1 MSQRL
6 SHIGFAS
13 VHPTVQLGAY
23 AEIVSRAMERL
34 EADRIV
40 PRIWGADHTVWK
52 SEPTDLA
59 DRLGWLDLPRQMR
72 NETAALDAFALEIR
86 RAGYSHVVL
95 LGMGG
100 SSMGAEVLAQI
111 CGAASHARALLI
123 LDSTIPSCIRD
134 VADAIDPAR
143 TFFLVASKSGST
155 IEPNVLYQ
163 YFHRLVA
170 RQVGVERAGSH
181 FAAITDLGTPLEE
194 LARDRGF
201 LRVFATS
208 PNVGGRY
215 SALSYFGLA
224 PAALAGVD
232 IGRIIERAEMM
243 AQSCSADSPVSQ
255 NPGAWLG
262 ASIGALAKR
271 GRDKLTLVA
280 SPSFAGFEPWIEQL
294 IAESTGKNG
303 RGIVPIIEEPIVQP
317 KYYGSDRAF
326 AYIRANSD
334 DNDSLDKAMSDI
346 RDAGHP
352 VILIRL
358 DDRHD
363 LGAEFFRWEFAT
375 AVASSILGVYP
386 FDQPSVNDSKERTI
400 AMLAELEAS
409 GSPPDVRPFG
419 SISELLR
426 QARPC
431 DYLAI
436 MAYIHQTPAVDEA
449 LFHLRRSIVEAQGI
463 ATTLGYGPRLLH
475 STGQLHKGGA
485 DTGLFLQI
493 VSPHEA
499 DIPVPC
505 EKFSFGMLADAQAAG
520 DFHALRR
527 RGRRVARVDATS
539 IPGLT

>member
-1 MSQRL
+1 MPQRL

-23 AEIVSRAMERL
+23 AEIVSRAVERI

-40 PRIWGADHTVWK
+40 PRIWGADHTVWN

-72 NETAALDAFALEIR
+72 NETAALDTFALELR

-100 SSMGAEVLAQI
+100 SSMGAEVLALI
-111 CGAASHARALLI
+111 CGAAIHARALLI
-123 LDSTIPSCIRD
+123 LDSTIPSRIRD
-134 VADAIDPAR
+134 VADAIDPAH
-143 TFFLVASKSGST
+143 TLFLVASKSGST

-181 FAAITDLGTPLEE
+181 FASITDPGTPLEE

-201 LRVFATS
+201 LRVFATP

-215 SALSYFGLA
+215 SALSYFGLV

-386 FDQPSVNDSKERTI
+386 FDQPSVNDSKERTV

-419 SISELLR
+419 SASELLR

-436 MAYIHQTPAVDEA
+436 MAYIHRTPAVDEA

-475 STGQLHKGGA
+475 STGQLHKGGP

-493 VSPHEA
+493 VSAHED

>member
-1 MSQRL
+1 MMPQRL
-6 SHIGFAS
+6 SHIGFVS

-23 AEIVSRAMERL
+23 AEIVSRAMERI

-52 SEPTDLA
+52 SDPTGLA

-100 SSMGAEVLAQI
+100 SSMGAEVLARI
-111 CGAASHARALLI
+111 CGAATLLI
-123 LDSTIPSCIRD
+123 LDSTIPSRIRD

-143 TFFLVASKSGST
+143 TLFLVASKSGST

-201 LRVFATS
+201 LRVFATP

-280 SPSFAGFEPWIEQL
+280 SSSFAGFEPWIEQL

-326 AYIRANSD
+326 AYIRADSD
-334 DNDSLDKAMSDI
+334 NNDSLDKAMSDI

-419 SISELLR
+419 SASELLR
-426 QARPC
+426 QARPS

-436 MAYIHQTPAVDEA
+436 MAYIHRTPTVDEA

-475 STGQLHKGGA
+475 STGQLHKGGP

-493 VSPHEA
+493 VSPHED
-499 DIPVPC
+499 DILVPC